1 MESHIY
7 DKRNYPQKCQESV
20 GYNPT
25 FDQRTPAHRPAGY
38 RLTDVSRT
46 GTYAADRFQTNI
58 AENTQGSSTEAD
70 QEFLAAALEAE
81 RVANDDYKLL
91 YNDLDCRVGKPVTD
105 EQTKAGTENGVRAV
119 KRSIKQHSPEPS
131 IMTNQKRASKMHRP
145 QSVRSPRVAAEMQTQ
160 NKKPRA
166 PQPEKPASKTTVR
179 QATRRVPDKCNPA
192 HDNEQ
197 PSTSK
202 ALYGLKRPTTTV
214 TVTIEPPPATML
226 NSPTA
231 TADIISRA
239 TGGESARINT
249 TPVSGRQQA
258 QLENI
263 LRRIDFGRRPRVND
277 PDVAQPTIKRRRV
290 PLQDITP
297 VTNSKSQGSPLQDI
311 TPVTNSKSQGFP
323 LQDITPVTNSKSQG
337 FPLQDITT
345 VTNNDHGAQKGQ
357 SVNCTTIND
366 IDTPHYWRWFYNH
379 FVFWIDLN
387 RLIENVIS
395 DLKTLIFVKEHERDL
410 ERLKALLLR
419 LRRSSD
425 IFHKGVM
432 QLKGD
437 LSANNQNIKHDV
449 IITTPCTDN
458 THPKATT
465 TLCIEDE
472 SDIESRGCTEY
483 LFWVDVKRSINA
495 FMRGLYS
502 HCWVPQVERNMCM
515 EPAFK
520 LKLDRL
526 TTVFSNGA
534 QLLTNS

>member
-1 MESHIY
+1 
-7 DKRNYPQKCQESV
+7 
-20 GYNPT
+20 
-25 FDQRTPAHRPAGY
+25 
-38 RLTDVSRT
+38 
-46 GTYAADRFQTNI
+46 
-58 AENTQGSSTEAD
+58 
-70 QEFLAAALEAE
+70 
-81 RVANDDYKLL
+81 
-91 YNDLDCRVGKPVTD
+91 
-105 EQTKAGTENGVRAV
+105 
-119 KRSIKQHSPEPS
+119 
-131 IMTNQKRASKMHRP
+131 MHRT
-145 QSVRSPRVAAEMQTQ
+145 QCVRSPKVNAEMQTQ

-166 PQPEKPASKTTVR
+166 PQPEKHASKTTVR
-179 QATRRVPDKCNPA
+179 HATRRVPDKCTPA

-202 ALYGLKRPTTTV
+202 ALYGVKRPTTTV

-231 TADIISRA
+231 KADIISRA

-249 TPVSGRQQA
+249 TPVSGMQQA

-263 LRRIDFGRRPRVND
+263 LRRIDFGRRP
-277 PDVAQPTIKRRRV
+277 
-290 PLQDITP
+290 
-297 VTNSKSQGSPLQDI
+297 
-311 TPVTNSKSQGFP
+311 
-323 LQDITPVTNSKSQG
+323 
-337 FPLQDITT
+337 
-345 VTNNDHGAQKGQ
+345 H
-357 SVNCTTIND
+357 
-366 IDTPHYWRWFYNH
+366 
-379 FVFWIDLN
+379 LN

-410 ERLKALLLR
+410 ERMKALLLR

-425 IFHKGVM
+425 IFHKGVTH
-432 QLKGD
+432 LKGD
-437 LSANNQNIKHDV
+437 SRANNQNIIHDV

-465 TLCIEDE
+465 TLYIEDE

-495 FMRGLYS
+495 FMRELYS
-502 HCWVPQVERNMCM
+502 HCWVPHVERNMCM

>member
-1 MESHIY
+1 M
-7 DKRNYPQKCQESV
+7 Q
-20 GYNPT
+20 
-25 FDQRTPAHRPAGY
+25 
-38 RLTDVSRT
+38 
-46 GTYAADRFQTNI
+46 ADRFQTYI

-70 QEFLAAALEAE
+70 QEFLAAALQAE
-81 RVANDDYKLL
+81 RLANDA
-91 YNDLDCRVGKPVTD
+91 LDCRFGKQVTD
-105 EQTKAGTENGVRAV
+105 EQTKGGTENGVRSV
-119 KRSIKQHSPEPS
+119 KRTIKQHNPDPS
-131 IMTNQKRASKMHRP
+131 IMTNQKRASKMHRH
-145 QSVRSPRVAAEMQTQ
+145 QSVRSPKVAAEMQIQNKKPRAPQPEKKVNAEMQTQ

-166 PQPEKPASKTTVR
+166 PQPEKHASKTTVR
-179 QATRRVPDKCNPA
+179 HATRRVPDKCTPA

-202 ALYGLKRPTTTV
+202 ALYGVKRPTTTV

-231 TADIISRA
+231 KADSISRA

-249 TPVSGRQQA
+249 TPVSGLQQA

-277 PDVAQPTIKRRRV
+277 PAVAQPTIKRRRV

-297 VTNSKSQGSPLQDI
+297 VTNSKSQG
-311 TPVTNSKSQGFP
+311 FP
-323 LQDITPVTNSKSQG
+323 LQDIT
-337 FPLQDITT
+337 I

-357 SVNCTTIND
+357 SGNCTTIND

-410 ERLKALLLR
+410 ERMKALLLR

-432 QLKGD
+432 HLKGD
-437 LSANNQNIKHDV
+437 SGANNQNIIHDV

-465 TLCIEDE
+465 ALCIEDE

-495 FMRGLYS
+495 FMRELYS
-502 HCWVPQVERNMCM
+502 HCWVPHVERNMCM